1 MSQNTHSAV
10 SYPTNKISS
19 SIFVPGDKSISHRA
33 IMLASLAQGT
43 SYVSGLLESEDVMA
57 TINAFKAMG
66 VIIEKQPDNRYCIEG
81 VGLNG
86 LKAPQNIL
94 DMGNAGTAMR
104 LIAGIL
110 SAQKFNATLVG
121 DDSLNKRPMG
131 RIIEPLSQQGAKIE
145 ATGNGL
151 PPLTIYGGQAIKG
164 GYFSP
169 KVASAQVKSAIL
181 LAGLWGENPTIVHEP
196 IPTRDYTE
204 KMLKDLGANI
214 EIIQDDNGGKTV
226 KLIPGNPLVAQD
238 IIVPGDISSAA
249 FPLVAAAIVPGSDLT
264 IQNVG
269 MHPTR
274 DGIIRSLQK
283 MGANITLNYKNNNQ
297 IADIHIVY
305 TPLKATEIPGV
316 WAASQ
321 IDEYPALAVAAA
333 NAAGE
338 TLMTNIGELRVKES
352 DRLDGIAQGLKACGV
367 TLEEG
372 EDWLRITGTSKRI
385 EGGAEIKT
393 HLDHRMAMSFI
404 IAAMNA
410 NNPIEIDDMRPIET
424 SFPNFV
430 QLMEQIGGNI
440 VGKSEK

>member
-1 MSQNTHSAV
+1 MSVNAYSAV
-10 SYPTNKISS
+10 SYPAKKIEG

-33 IMLASLAQGT
+33 IMFASLAEGI
-43 SYVSGLLESEDVMA
+43 SYVSGLLESEDVLA

-66 VIIEKQPDNRYCIEG
+66 VEIEKQPDNRYRIKG

-86 LKAPQNIL
+86 LKQPKDIL

-110 SAQKFNATLVG
+110 SAQKFDATLIG
-121 DDSLNKRPMG
+121 DDSLNQRPMG

-145 ATGNGL
+145 AVGNGL
-151 PPLTIYGGQAIKG
+151 PPLTVYGGQQIKG

-181 LAGLWGENPTIVHEP
+181 LAGLWGNEPTIVYEP

-214 EIIQDDNGGKTV
+214 EITQDENGGKTV
-226 KLIPGNPLVAQD
+226 KLTPGDALIAKD

-249 FPLVAAAIVPGSDLT
+249 FPLVAAAIVPHSDLT

-283 MGANITLNYKNNNQ
+283 MGANITLNYKNDNQ
-297 IADIHIVY
+297 IADIHIAY
-305 TPLKATEIPGV
+305 TPLKATEIPGA

-321 IDEYPALAVAAA
+321 IDEYPALAIAAA

-372 EDWLRITGTSKRI
+372 NDWLKIMGTDGRI
-385 EGGAEIKT
+385 EGSAKIKT

-404 IAAMNA
+404 IAAMHA

-424 SFPNFV
+424 SFPNFIE
-430 QLMEQIGGNI
+430 LMKQIGGNI
-440 VGKSEK
+440 VGKKTK

>member
-1 MSQNTHSAV
+1 MLKNTHSVV
-10 SYPTNKISS
+10 SYPTNKIWG

-33 IMLASLAQGT
+33 IMLASLAKGT
-43 SYVSGLLESEDVMA
+43 SYVSGLLESEDVVA

-66 VIIEKQPDNRYCIEG
+66 VEIEKQADNRYRIEG

-86 LKAPQNIL
+86 LKSPTKIL

-110 SAQKFNATLVG
+110 CAQKFDAILIG

-131 RIIEPLSQQGAKIE
+131 RIIEPLSVQGAKIE
-145 ATGNGL
+145 ATDNGL
-151 PPLTIYGGQAIKG
+151 PPLTIYGGQKING

-181 LAGLWGENPTIVHEP
+181 LAGLWADDPTIIYEP

-204 KMLKDLGANI
+204 KMLKNLGANI
-214 EIIQDDNGGKTV
+214 TITTDEEGGKTV
-226 KLIPGNPLVAQD
+226 KLTPGNVLKAQD

-249 FPLVAAAIVPGSDLT
+249 FPLVAAAIVPGSELT

-269 MHPTR
+269 MHATR

-283 MGANITLNYKNNNQ
+283 MGANITLNYKQNNE
-297 IADIHIVY
+297 IADIHMAY
-305 TPLKATEIPGV
+305 RPLKATEIPGN

-321 IDEYPALAVAAA
+321 IDEYPILAVAAA
-333 NAAGE
+333 NAQGE

-352 DRLDGIAQGLKACGV
+352 DRLDGIAQGLIACGV
-367 TLEEG
+367 SLTEG
-372 EDWLRITGTSKRI
+372 DDWLKINGTNERI
-385 EGGAEIKT
+385 EGGAKVKT

-404 IAAMNA
+404 IAAMHA
-410 NNPIEIDDMRPIET
+410 NNPIEIDDIRPIET
-424 SFPNFV
+424 SFPNFIR
-430 QLMEQIGGNI
+430 LMAQIGGNI
-440 VGKSEK
+440 VGKSGK